1 MKIIFSMFL
10 FCSTLT
16 LFSQDKPNF
25 ELLDSLYRE
34 DQFYVSISYNTIS
47 NKPNG
52 FNQNKF
58 TPSFSFG
65 FLRDMPIN
73 KNRTYSFAAGLGYS
87 INNYNQ
93 NLLVSSNNNIQN
105 YSIIGNDIAF
115 DKNKFILHYVEIP
128 IEFRWRNSTKESH
141 KFWRIHAGFKL
152 GYLTYDRAKY
162 VDNTGT
168 FAYEGN
174 SDLNKIQYGTY
185 IVFGYNTWNF
195 YTYYGLNP
203 IFKTGK
209 LNDEKLNI
217 RTLNF
222 GLMFYIL

>member
-1 MKIIFSMFL
+1 MKVILAFL
-10 FCSTLT
+10 FLCSTLS
-16 LFSQDKPNF
+16 LFSQEKPNF

-34 DQFYVSISYNTIS
+34 DQFYASISYNTIT

-52 FNQNKF
+52 LDQKKF

-65 FLRDMPIN
+65 FLRDFPIN
-73 KNRTYSFAAGLGYS
+73 KNRTYAFAAGLGYS

-93 NLLVSSNNNIQN
+93 NLLITSNNDIQSYN
-105 YSIIGNDIAF
+105 IIGSNVSY
-115 DKNKFILHYVEIP
+115 DKNKLILHYVEIP
-128 IEFRWRNSTKESH
+128 VEFRWRNSTKESH
-141 KFWRIHAGFKL
+141 KFWRLYAGFKL

-168 FAYEGN
+168 FAFEGN
-174 SDLNKIQYGTY
+174 GDLNKIQYGTY
-185 IVFGYNTWNF
+185 VTFGYNTWNF
-195 YTYYGLNP
+195 YTYYGLNS
-203 IFKTGK
+203 IFKSGA
-209 LNDEKLNI
+209 LNNEKLNI